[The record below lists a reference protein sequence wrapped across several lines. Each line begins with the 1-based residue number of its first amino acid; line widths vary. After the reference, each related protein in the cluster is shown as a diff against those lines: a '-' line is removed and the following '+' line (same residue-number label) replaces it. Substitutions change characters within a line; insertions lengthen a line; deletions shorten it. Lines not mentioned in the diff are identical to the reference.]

1 MVAVADAPTDPK
13 TLGSQPGKGRL
24 HAQQTRRHTRRMLA
38 GVALF
43 VLGFSAV
50 FVTLSVLLAQVGAAP
65 WLKGQAWVNILLGAL
80 VILMGVVFMGRLS
93 ILQVDKRFHTR
104 TGTGLW
110 GAPVLGVTFGLGW
123 APCIGPT
130 FAAVQTLV
138 FTGGAATFK
147 AVVLTFAYC
156 LGLGVPFLLVAYFAA
171 RGVNT
176 TGWASTHKRGIQRAG
191 GAMLILIGILIL
203 TGAWN
208 RLMAWV
214 QAALPVYE
222 LPI

>member
-1 MVAVADAPTDPK
+1 
-13 TLGSQPGKGRL
+13 
-24 HAQQTRRHTRRMLA
+24 MLA

-80 VILMGVVFMGRLS
+80 VLLMGVVFMGRLS

-104 TGTGLW
+104 PGTGLW

-171 RGVNT
+171 RGVNA

-208 RLMAWV
+208 HLMAWV

>member
-1 MVAVADAPTDPK
+1 
-13 TLGSQPGKGRL
+13 
-24 HAQQTRRHTRRMLA
+24 
-38 GVALF
+38 
-43 VLGFSAV
+43 
-50 FVTLSVLLAQVGAAP
+50 
-65 WLKGQAWVNILLGAL
+65 
-80 VILMGVVFMGRLS
+80 MGVVFMGRLS

-203 TGAWN
+203 TGAWTVSWPGFRRATGLRTTN
-208 RLMAWV
+208 RDGVHMARTHTD
-214 QAALPVYE
+214 APALGITGM
-222 LPI
+222 LRWAGRN